1 MTPPAQFVLQ
11 HTHSVSISR
20 LHATTAALRSFFRYL
35 LQKGELQPDLAASA
49 PRVVNRRLSTVPR
62 HLPAEDVERVLKAPN
77 RLTAIVHAFR

>member
-11 HTHSVSISR
+11 HTYSVSISR

-49 PRVVNRRLSTVPR
+49 PRVCEV
-62 HLPAEDVERVLKAPN
+62 LPILQTEIRPS
-77 RLTAIVHAFR
+77 